1 MAIYTLN
8 QLRDMAKEKTAVEMK
23 EIVLPMFTAH
33 YKEVYKRDKE
43 RIEKKNPAGAFIRS
57 VTDCIDF
64 DALTDAGR
72 ERTLESL
79 DKFVARCK
87 EKISRIPHVEKVWCT
102 FEQGGLAVCYY
113 HHVMLHKATIA
124 SKADHWAEMYA
135 WRLVHQ
141 PDDHHIEDDYKTI
154 TMYTK

>member
-33 YKEVYKRDKE
+33 YKEVYKRDKD
-43 RIEKKNPAGAFIRS
+43 RIERRKYFGVFIHRT
-57 VTDCIDF
+57 TDYMEF
-64 DALTDAGR
+64 DAQTDTGR
-72 ERTLESL
+72 DRSLESL

-87 EKISRIPHVEKVWCT
+87 EKISRITNVEKVWCT
-102 FEQGGLAVCYY
+102 FDLNGLTVYY
-113 HHVMLHKATIA
+113 SHYVLLHKATIA
-124 SKADHWAEMYA
+124 AKADRWADMYA
-135 WRLVHQ
+135 WRLIHQ

>member
-8 QLRDMAKEKTAVEMK
+8 QLRDMAKENTAEELK
-23 EIVLPMFTAH
+23 KIILPMFTAH

-43 RIEKKNPAGAFIRS
+43 KIEGKHPCGVFIRS
-57 VTDCIDF
+57 KTDYIEF
-64 DALTDAGR
+64 DALTEAGR

-79 DKFVARCK
+79 DKFVAKCK
-87 EKISRIPHVEKVWCT
+87 ERISRIPYTHEIWLG
-102 FEQGGLAVCYY
+102 FDNNGLTVCYRHY
-113 HHVMLHKATIA
+113 IMLHKATIA
-124 SKADHWAEMYA
+124 AKADHWAEMYA
-135 WRLVHQ
+135 WRLIHQ